1 MSMNTVPERLA
12 ALRAAMKAN
21 GVDVYLIPV
30 GDPHSSE
37 YLPDHYTS
45 LTYFSGFHGE
55 NSNFVV
61 TMTESAVWA
70 DGRYFVQA
78 EKEIAG
84 TEIQL
89 MRMGEP
95 GVPTAE
101 EYCGKVL
108 PEGGTLGL
116 CGLTA
121 NCALV
126 NNLKKELE
134 SKHGSIKTLFLEDE
148 LWVEG
153 RPARPA
159 TPAWILPKEYAG
171 FSPAEKLE
179 QLRGKLKEQGCTAQL
194 VGKLD
199 NLAWLLNLRAMDIE
213 CTPYAMAYCYVT
225 PSRAVLFINQAR
237 VTPEAKAELEANGV
251 TLADYDSILDVMA
264 AETEPQTV
272 LAESAT
278 VNYAVYQV
286 LENNPALTVKD
297 AADPLLAMKGV
308 KNEVELAHLRESHLR
323 DAVAMVRFQIE
334 LENRLAAGEELTELT
349 VDEILHKYRSADDK
363 FLVESFGTIA
373 AYGGNAAMM
382 HYHATPEDHAVLQRK
397 GFLLVDSGA
406 TYMDGTTDI
415 TRTYPLGE
423 LTEDERLF
431 YTWTLQCHIDI
442 ARAVWLDYCDGHML
456 DTIAREPLWRHLIN
470 YRCGTGHSVSFVGN
484 VHEGPHALNGRN
496 TTLMRPG
503 MIVTDEPGVYEAGE
517 VGIRIENEIECYHK
531 ADNQYGTFLAFR
543 PLTFVPIATSPIV
556 PGVLDKEQVAWLNDY
571 HRKVFEQL
579 APRLTEDERAWLA
592 EKCAA
597 IGC

>member
-134 SKHGSIKTLFLEDE
+134 PKHGSIKTLFLEDE

-225 PSRAVLFINQAR
+225 LNRAVLFIDQAR

-251 TLADYDSILDVMA
+251 TLADYDSILDGMA

-286 LENNPALTVKD
+286 LENNPVLTVKD

-334 LENRLAAGEELTELT
+334 LENRLASGEQLTELT

-406 TYMDGTTDI
+406 TYLDGTTDI

-442 ARAVWLDYCDGHML
+442 AKAVWLDYCDCHML

>member
-134 SKHGSIKTLFLEDE
+134 PKHGSIKTLFLEDE

-225 PSRAVLFINQAR
+225 PDRAVLFIDQAR
-237 VTPEAKAELEANGV
+237 VTPEATAELEANGV
-251 TLADYDSILDVMA
+251 TRADYDSILDGMA

-334 LENRLAAGEELTELT
+334 LENRLASGEQLTELT

-406 TYMDGTTDI
+406 TYLDGTTDI

-442 ARAVWLDYCDGHML
+442 AKAVWLDYCDCHML

>member
-126 NNLKKELE
+126 NSLKKELE
-134 SKHGSIKTLFLEDE
+134 PKHGSIKTLFLEDE

-225 PSRAVLFINQAR
+225 LNRAVLFIDQAR

-251 TLADYDSILDVMA
+251 TLADYDSILDGMA

-286 LENNPALTVKD
+286 LENNPVLTVKD

-334 LENRLAAGEELTELT
+334 LENRLASGEQLTELT

-406 TYMDGTTDI
+406 TYLDGTTDI

-442 ARAVWLDYCDGHML
+442 AKAVWLDYCDCHML

>member
-61 TMTESAVWA
+61 TMTGSAVWA

-134 SKHGSIKTLFLEDE
+134 PKHGSIKTLFLEDE

-334 LENRLAAGEELTELT
+334 LENRLAAGETLTELT

-442 ARAVWLDYCDGHML
+442 AKAVWLDYCDCHML

-543 PLTFVPIATSPIV
+543 PITFVPIATSPIV

>member
-12 ALRAAMKAN
+12 ALRAAMQAN

-134 SKHGSIKTLFLEDE
+134 PKHGSIKTLFLEDE

-225 PSRAVLFINQAR
+225 PSRAVLFIDQAR

-251 TLADYDSILDVMA
+251 TLADYDSILDGMA

-334 LENRLAAGEELTELT
+334 LENRLASGEQLTELT

-442 ARAVWLDYCDGHML
+442 AKAVWLDYCDCHML

-579 APRLTEDERAWLA
+579 APRLTENERAWLA

>member
-134 SKHGSIKTLFLEDE
+134 PKHGSIKTLFLEDE

-179 QLRGKLKEQGCTAQL
+179 QLRGKLKELGCTAQL

-225 PSRAVLFINQAR
+225 PNRAVLFIDQAR

-251 TLADYDSILDVMA
+251 TLADYDSILDGMA

-334 LENRLAAGEELTELT
+334 LENRLASGEQLTELT

-406 TYMDGTTDI
+406 TYLDGTTDI

>member
-12 ALRAAMKAN
+12 ALRAAMQAN

-55 NSNFVV
+55 NSNCVV

-134 SKHGSIKTLFLEDE
+134 PKHGSIKTLFLEDE

-225 PSRAVLFINQAR
+225 PDRAVLFIDQAR

-251 TLADYDSILDVMA
+251 TLADYDSILDGMA

-334 LENRLAAGEELTELT
+334 LENRLASGEQLTELT

-406 TYMDGTTDI
+406 TYLDGTTDI

-442 ARAVWLDYCDGHML
+442 AKAVWLDYCDCHML

>member
-12 ALRAAMKAN
+12 ALRAAMQAN

-55 NSNFVV
+55 NSNLVV

-134 SKHGSIKTLFLEDE
+134 PKHGSIKTLFLEDE

-225 PSRAVLFINQAR
+225 PNRAVLFINQAR

-251 TLADYDSILDVMA
+251 TLADYDSILDGMA

-308 KNEVELAHLRESHLR
+308 KNEVELAHLRETHLR

-334 LENRLAAGEELTELT
+334 LENRLASGEQLTELT

-406 TYMDGTTDI
+406 TYLDGTTDI

-442 ARAVWLDYCDGHML
+442 AKAVWLDYCDCHML

>member
-37 YLPDHYTS
+37 YLPDHYTA

-126 NNLKKELE
+126 NSLKKELE
-134 SKHGSIKTLFLEDE
+134 PKHGSIKTLFLEDE

-225 PSRAVLFINQAR
+225 PNRAVLFIDQAR

-251 TLADYDSILDVMA
+251 TLADYDSILDGMA

-297 AADPLLAMKGV
+297 GTDPLLVMKGV

-334 LENRLAAGEELTELT
+334 LESRLAAGETLTELT

-406 TYMDGTTDI
+406 TYLDGTTDI

-442 ARAVWLDYCDGHML
+442 AKAVWLDYCDCHML

>member
-134 SKHGSIKTLFLEDE
+134 PKHGSIKTLFLEDE

-179 QLRGKLKEQGCTAQL
+179 QLRAKLKEQGCTAQL

-237 VTPEAKAELEANGV
+237 VTPETKAELEANGV

-334 LENRLAAGEELTELT
+334 LENRLASGEQLTELT

-442 ARAVWLDYCDGHML
+442 AKAVWLDYCDCHML

>member
-134 SKHGSIKTLFLEDE
+134 PKHGSIKTLFLEDE

-251 TLADYDSILDVMA
+251 TLADYDSILDGMA

-334 LENRLAAGEELTELT
+334 LENRLASGEQLTELT

-442 ARAVWLDYCDGHML
+442 AKAVWLDYCDCHML

>member
-134 SKHGSIKTLFLEDE
+134 PKHGSIKTLFLEDE

-194 VGKLD
+194 VGKLH

-225 PSRAVLFINQAR
+225 PNRAVLFIDQAR

-251 TLADYDSILDVMA
+251 TLADYDSILDGMA

-334 LENRLAAGEELTELT
+334 LENRLASGEQLTELT

-406 TYMDGTTDI
+406 TYLDGTTDI

-442 ARAVWLDYCDGHML
+442 AKAVWLDYCDCHML

-543 PLTFVPIATSPIV
+543 PLTFVPIATSPVV
-556 PGVLDKEQVAWLNDY
+556 PGVLNKDEIAWLNAY
-571 HRKVFEQL
+571 HREVFTKL
-579 APRLTEDERAWLA
+579 APRLTEEERDWLA
-592 EKCAA
+592 KKCAA
-597 IGC
+597 IGD

>member
-134 SKHGSIKTLFLEDE
+134 PKHGSIKTLFLEDE

-179 QLRGKLKEQGCTAQL
+179 QLRAKLKELGCTAQL

-225 PSRAVLFINQAR
+225 PNRAVLFIDQAR

-308 KNEVELAHLRESHLR
+308 KNEVELAHLRECHLR

-334 LENRLAAGEELTELT
+334 LENRLAAGETLTELT
-349 VDEILHKYRSADDK
+349 VDEILHKYRSANDK

-382 HYHATPEDHAVLQRK
+382 HYHATPEDHAKLQRK

-423 LTEDERLF
+423 LTEDEKRF
-431 YTWTLQCHIDI
+431 YTWTLQSHIDL
-442 ARAVWLDYCDGHML
+442 ARAVWLDYCDCHML

>member
-134 SKHGSIKTLFLEDE
+134 PKHGSIKTLFLEDE

-159 TPAWILPKEYAG
+159 TPAWILPKKYAG

-225 PSRAVLFINQAR
+225 LNRAVLFIDQAR

-251 TLADYDSILDVMA
+251 TLADYDSILDGMA

-286 LENNPALTVKD
+286 LENNPVLTVKD

-334 LENRLAAGEELTELT
+334 LENRLASGEQLTELT

-406 TYMDGTTDI
+406 TYLDGTTDI

-442 ARAVWLDYCDGHML
+442 AKAVWLDYCDCHML

>member
-12 ALRAAMKAN
+12 ALRAAMQAN

-134 SKHGSIKTLFLEDE
+134 PKHGSIKTLFLEDE

-406 TYMDGTTDI
+406 TYLDGTTDI

-442 ARAVWLDYCDGHML
+442 AKAVWLDYCDCHML

-496 TTLMRPG
+496 TTPMRPG

-543 PLTFVPIATSPIV
+543 PITFVPIATSPIV

>member
-12 ALRAAMKAN
+12 ALRAAMQAN

-89 MRMGEP
+89 MKMGEP
-95 GVPTAE
+95 GVPTVE
-101 EYCGKVL
+101 EYCAKVV
-108 PEGGTLGL
+108 PEGGKLGL

-121 NCALV
+121 SCALV
-126 NNLKKELE
+126 NSVKKALE
-134 SKHGSIKTLFLEDE
+134 TKNAAIKTLFLEDE
-148 LWVEG
+148 LWTEG
-153 RPARPA
+153 RPALPA

-171 FSPAEKLE
+171 FSPAEKLG
-179 QLRGKLKEQGCTAQL
+179 QLRAKLAELGCTAQL

-225 PSRAVLFINQAR
+225 PDRAVLFIHTAR
-237 VTPEAKAELEANGV
+237 VTPEARAELEANGV
-251 TLADYDSILDVMA
+251 TLAEYDSVLDFMA

-286 LENNPALTVKD
+286 LENNAALTVKD
-297 AADPLLAMKGV
+297 LADPLLPMKGV
-308 KNEVELAHLRESHLR
+308 KNEVELTHDKEAHLR

-334 LENRLAAGEELTELT
+334 LEKRLEAGEELTELT
-349 VDEILHKYRSADDK
+349 VDEILHKYRSTTDK
-363 FLVESFGTIA
+363 FIVESFGTIA

-382 HYHATPEDHAVLQRK
+382 HYHATPEDHAKLQRK

-470 YRCGTGHSVSFVGN
+470 YRCGTGHSVSHVGN

-496 TTLMRPG
+496 TTVFKPG
-503 MIVTDEPGVYEAGE
+503 MIVTDEPGVYEGGV
-517 VGIRIENEIECYHK
+517 VGIRIENELECYHK
-531 ADNQYGTFLAFR
+531 ASNQYGEFLAFC
-543 PLTFVPIATSPIV
+543 PITFVPIATSPIV
-556 PGVLDKEQVAWLNDY
+556 PGVLSRDELDWLNAY
-571 HRKVFEQL
+571 HREVFEKL
-579 APRLTEDERAWLA
+579 APRLTEDERDWLA
-592 EKCAA
+592 KKCAA
-597 IGC
+597 IGA

>member
-12 ALRAAMKAN
+12 ALREAMKAN

-30 GDPHSSE
+30 GDPHASE
-37 YLPDHYTS
+37 YMPDHYTS

-61 TMTESAVWA
+61 AKDKSAIWA

-84 TEIQL
+84 TEIEL
-89 MRMGEP
+89 ERMGEP
-95 GVPTAE
+95 GVPTVE
-101 EYCGKVL
+101 QYCADAL
-108 PEGGTLGL
+108 PEGGVLGL

-121 NCALV
+121 SCHLVRSVQKALDA
-126 NNLKKELE
+126 
-134 SKHGSIKTLFLEDE
+134 KHGTIKTLNLEDE
-148 LWVEG
+148 LWTEG
-153 RPARPA
+153 RPALPE
-159 TPAWILPKEYAG
+159 TPAWILSKEYAG
-171 FSPAEKLE
+171 FSPAEKLG
-179 QLRGKLKEQGCTAQL
+179 QLRAKLKELGCTAQL

-199 NLAWLLNLRAMDIE
+199 NLAWLLNLRAMDIQ

-225 PSRAVLFINQAR
+225 PNKATLFINTAR
-237 VTPEAKAELEANGV
+237 VSAEAAAELKENGV
-251 TLADYDSILDVMA
+251 TLAEYDDVLPSLA

-272 LAESAT
+272 LAEAAT

-286 LENNPALTVKD
+286 LEKNPALTVKD
-297 AADPLLAMKGV
+297 GTDPLLLMKGV
-308 KNEVELAHLRESHLR
+308 KNDTELAHIREAHIR

-334 LENRLAAGEELTELT
+334 LESRLAAGEMLTELT
-349 VDEILHKYRSADDK
+349 VDEILHKYRSNTDK
-363 FLVESFGTIA
+363 FIVESFGTIA

-382 HYHATPEDHAVLQRK
+382 HYHATPEDHAVLQPK

-423 LTEDERLF
+423 LTEDEKRF
-431 YTWTLQCHIDI
+431 YTWTLQSHIDL
-442 ARAVWLDYCDGHML
+442 AKAVWLDYCECKMI

-484 VHEGPHALNGRN
+484 VHEGPHSLRGTNSVV
-496 TTLMRPG
+496 MRPG
-503 MIVTDEPGVYEAGE
+503 MVVTDEPGVYETDL
-517 VGIRIENEIECYHK
+517 VGIRIENELVCVHK
-531 ADNQYGTFLAFR
+531 ADNQYGTFLGFE
-543 PLTFVPIATSPIV
+543 PLMFVPIATSPIL
-556 PGVLDKEQVAWLNDY
+556 PGVLDRDEIAWLNDY
-571 HRKVFEQL
+571 HRQVFAKL
-579 APRLTEDERAWLA
+579 APHLNDAERVWLA

-597 IGC
+597 ISC